1 MAVIQLRCQNE
12 WVASNCKL
20 DFGLELIM
28 LYSLSC
34 YVILFFELKPAF
46 GAGFRAKGL
55 IVALNVM
62 HL

>member
-34 YVILFFELKPAF
+34 YVILFFELWGRF
-46 GAGFRAKGL
+46 
-55 IVALNVM
+55 
-62 HL
+62 